1 MKEYRS
7 SKENHIGGW
16 YIDESIC
23 DKLIDYF
30 NLNKHQHVKG
40 ITGKGYR
47 TEHKDSTDLEIGPGR
62 EDVPFNLYR
71 KSLQECLDLYCEK
84 YSFLKGFKKFNIIDN
99 YNLQY
104 YKPNQGFKAWH
115 SERQDLATT
124 RRMLVFMTYLNNV
137 PDGGTEFLYQKI
149 ITPAE
154 KGLTLIWPTDW
165 THTHKGQISKVN
177 EKYIITGWFEFCE

>member
-1 MKEYRS
+1 MKEY
-7 SKENHIGGW
+7 KLPINKFIGGW
-16 YIDESIC
+16 YIDKSIC

-40 ITGKGYR
+40 ITGKGYK
-47 TEHKDSTDLEIGPGR
+47 TEDKDSTDLEIGPDR
-62 EDVPFNLYR
+62 ADVPFNLYR

-84 YSFLKGFKKFNIIDN
+84 YNHLKGFKRFNIIDN

-104 YKPNQGFKAWH
+104 YKPHQGFKAWH
-115 SERQDLATT
+115 SERQDLISSK
-124 RRMLVFMTYLNNV
+124 RMLVFMTYLNDV

-149 ITPAE
+149 ITPAQ

-165 THTHKGQISKVN
+165 THTHRGQISSLY
-177 EKYIITGWFEFCE
+177 EKYIITGWFEFYE